1 MASSRARS
9 RSRAASTAA
18 SGSGT
23 STMLWVASMRAM
35 NSASRRSFLRRAS
48 AAGLCILETAA
59 TAQSRPSARSSR
71 AMWKPVGPL
80 S

>member
-1 MASSRARS
+1 
-9 RSRAASTAA
+9 
-18 SGSGT
+18 
-23 STMLWVASMRAM
+23 MLRVASMRAM